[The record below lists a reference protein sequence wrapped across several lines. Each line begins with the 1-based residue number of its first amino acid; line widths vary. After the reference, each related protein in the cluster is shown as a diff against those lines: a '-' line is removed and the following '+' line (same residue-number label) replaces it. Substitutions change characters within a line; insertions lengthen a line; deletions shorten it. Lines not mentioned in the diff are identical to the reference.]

1 MTVKSNLTLVIKTL
15 DFSSLLKAKNQ
26 IKRISQTVFH
36 KKEWPNRYKYLFLGW
51 DKSYFVK
58 KKKKNTLILPKSSLK
73 LILSNCLSFWLTTY
87 LLCLLDLFF
96 NRQSA
101 YLWIH
106 TVLLL
111 SLTYSFIRTRQ
122 TSYRGFSR
130 KFIKS

>member
-58 KKKKNTLILPKSSLK
+58 KKPKTL
-73 LILSNCLSFWLTTY
+73 
-87 LLCLLDLFF
+87 
-96 NRQSA
+96 
-101 YLWIH
+101 
-106 TVLLL
+106 
-111 SLTYSFIRTRQ
+111 
-122 TSYRGFSR
+122 
-130 KFIKS
+130 